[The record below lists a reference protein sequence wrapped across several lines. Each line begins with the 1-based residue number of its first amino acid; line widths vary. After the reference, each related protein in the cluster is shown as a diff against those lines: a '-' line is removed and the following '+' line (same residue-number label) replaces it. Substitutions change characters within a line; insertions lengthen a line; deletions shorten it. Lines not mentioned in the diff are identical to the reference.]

1 MKKTRMETKQMNL
14 EIENTKEEIKETV
27 ERCIKCG
34 MCRSLCPVL
43 RIMREEEYSPRGKAM
58 ILENNFFER
67 IVYECNLCKAC
78 EKKCPLNLELCS
90 AFIKARK
97 ILVNQ
102 KRDVPEN
109 REMIRNLNKTGN
121 IFGIQ
126 EFE

>member
-1 MKKTRMETKQMNL
+1 MNL

-43 RIMREEEYSPRGKAM
+43 RIMREEEYSPRGKAI

>member
-1 MKKTRMETKQMNL
+1 MRKTRMEAKKMNL

-43 RIMREEEYSPRGKAM
+43 RIMREEEYSPRGKAI

-102 KRDVPEN
+102 KRDIPEN